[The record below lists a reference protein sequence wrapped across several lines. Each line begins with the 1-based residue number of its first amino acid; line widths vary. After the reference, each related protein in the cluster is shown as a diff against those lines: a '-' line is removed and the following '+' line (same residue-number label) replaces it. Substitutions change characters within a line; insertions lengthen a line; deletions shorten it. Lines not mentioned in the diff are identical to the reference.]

1 MKKISTTGAEKFGK
15 MQVQRLTIGLDLG
28 DRSSWYCVLDERGE
42 LVQEQKLSTTPKA
55 MKEVFGGMPRSRI
68 ALETGTHSPWVSR
81 LLSELG
87 HEVIVAHARNVRLIG
102 ESRRKDD
109 RLDARTLARLAR
121 IDPLLLCP
129 VKHRSAKAQA
139 HLTVIR
145 ARAGLVRARTAL
157 INSIRGLTK
166 SYGERLRGCS
176 PRNLNPE
183 KVKSL
188 SPELQAALTPLLQ
201 EVESMSERIRE
212 YDQNIECIA
221 QKNYP
226 ETTLLKQV
234 KGVGTLVALTYL
246 LTLEDPHRFSKSR
259 DAGCYAGLQPGRR
272 NSGQSE
278 PQLHISKECD
288 AYLRGLLVQ
297 SAHHILGPFG
307 ADSDLRRWGLKLA
320 ERGGKNGKKRAIV
333 ATARKLAVLLHRLW
347 VSGEV
352 YEPFHS
358 SNRGALVAAA

>member
-1 MKKISTTGAEKFGK
+1 MKKISTTTVRAFRKMEK
-15 MQVQRLTIGLDLG
+15 LTIGLDLG
-28 DRSSWYCVLDERGE
+28 DRSSCYCVLEESGAVV
-42 LVQEQKLSTTPKA
+42 LEQRLSTTPKA
-55 MKEVFGGMPRSRI
+55 MQEVLGGMPRSRI
-68 ALETGTHSPWVSR
+68 ALETGTHWPWVSR

-87 HEVIVAHARNVRLIG
+87 HEGIVAHARNVRLIG

-109 RLDARTLARLAR
+109 RLDAKTLARLAR
-121 IDPLLLCP
+121 IDPQLLCP
-129 VKHRSAKAQA
+129 VKHRSAQAQA

-145 ARAGLVRARTAL
+145 ARAGWVRSRTAL
-157 INSIRGLTK
+157 INVARGLTK

-176 PRNLNPE
+176 PRNLNSKKAE
-183 KVKSL
+183 GL
-188 SPELQAALTPLLQ
+188 SVELQTALGPLLQ
-201 EVESMSERIRE
+201 EIELLSERIRE
-212 YDQNIECIA
+212 YNQQIEGVA
-221 QKNYP
+221 QEHYP
-226 ETTLLKQV
+226 ETALLKQV

-278 PQLHISKECD
+278 PQMRISKEGD

-347 VSGEV
+347 VNGEV
-352 YEPFHS
+352 YEPLHS
-358 SNRGALVAAA
+358 SSRRVLVAAA

>member
-1 MKKISTTGAEKFGK
+1 MKKISTATVKAFRKK
-15 MQVQRLTIGLDLG
+15 QKLTIGLDLG
-28 DRSSWYCVLDERGE
+28 DRSSWYCVLDESGQVV
-42 LVQEQKLSTTPKA
+42 LEQKVGTTPKA
-55 MKEVFGGMPRSRI
+55 MQEVFGGMARSRI
-68 ALETGTHSPWVSR
+68 ALETGVHSPWVSR

-109 RLDARTLARLAR
+109 RLDAKTLARLAR
-121 IDPLLLCP
+121 IDPQLLCP

-139 HLTVIR
+139 DLTVIR
-145 ARAGLVRARTAL
+145 ARAGLVRSRTAL
-157 INSIRGLTK
+157 INVARGLTK
-166 SYGERLRGCS
+166 SYGGRLRSCNA
-176 PRNLNPE
+176 RNLNPQKAE
-183 KVKSL
+183 GL
-188 SPELQAALTPLLQ
+188 SPELQTALGPLL
-201 EVESMSERIRE
+201 EAIESLSERIGE
-212 YDQNIECIA
+212 YNERIERIA
-221 QKNYP
+221 EKNYP
-226 ETTLLKQV
+226 ETALLKQV
-234 KGVGTLVALTYL
+234 KGVGTLVALTYM

-278 PQLHISKECD
+278 PQLRISKEGG

-347 VSGEV
+347 VNGEV

-358 SNRGALVAAA
+358 SSRRVLVAAA